1 MPLHMPLLIL
11 NAGSSSL
18 KFTLID
24 PATEQVSRRG
34 TLDISPGTADTARGS
49 TRSDSAVQALLD
61 SFDGRIL
68 GVAHRVVHGGAVF
81 SSPVRLT
88 PTVRDTLSR
97 LTPMAPL
104 HNPPSLTVI
113 DAAMKKW
120 TDLPH
125 VAVFDTAF
133 HATLTPE
140 AYTYPLPHEWSSRW
154 ELRRFGF
161 HGFSHAYAAQRAA
174 EILGRAP
181 AGLHLIVAH
190 LGSGASVS
198 AIRSGISV
206 DTTMGF
212 TPLEGLMMGTR
223 CGSVDPGLLLYL
235 QQACGLEVNDLAEG
249 LYMHSGLLGVSGVS
263 SDMQEVLAAAD
274 AGDARAGL
282 AVRMFVNRA
291 RQAIGAMAATLG
303 RTDALIFTGGIGEH
317 SATIRAA
324 ICETLSCFGLTIDQ
338 TTNLTT
344 APDAVISS
352 ADSSGAILVI
362 ASREDLM
369 MVRSVV
375 AELPE
380 LLKP

>member
-1 MPLHMPLLIL
+1 MPLLIL

-18 KFTLID
+18 KFTVID
-24 PATEQVSRRG
+24 LATEQVSRRG
-34 TLDISPGTADTARGS
+34 TLNLPPSSSESAR
-49 TRSDSAVQALLD
+49 TDAVMPALLD
-61 SFDGRIL
+61 SLDDRIA
-68 GVAHRVVHGGAVF
+68 GVVHRIVHGGPVF
-81 SSPVRLT
+81 SRPVHLT
-88 PTVRDTLSR
+88 PQVRDTLNE

-104 HNPPSLTVI
+104 HNPPSLALI
-113 DAAMKKW
+113 DAALRKW
-120 TDLPH
+120 PDIPH

-140 AYTYPLPHEWSSRW
+140 SYTYALPHEWSSQW
-154 ELRRFGF
+154 GLRRFGF

-174 EILGRAP
+174 EMLDRAP

-198 AIRSGISV
+198 AIRSGMSV

-235 QQACGLEVNDLAEG
+235 QQTCGLKVSDLVEG
-249 LYMHSGLLGVSGVS
+249 LYMQSGLLGVSGVS

-303 RTDALIFTGGIGEH
+303 RADALIFTGGIGEH
-317 SATIRAA
+317 SAEVRAA
-324 ICETLSCFGLTIDQ
+324 ICETLSCVGLRLDP

-344 APDAVISS
+344 VRDAVISS
-352 ADSSGAILVI
+352 ADSPGAILVI

-369 MVRSVV
+369 MVRAVKE
-375 AELPE
+375 ALPA
-380 LLKP
+380 LLRM